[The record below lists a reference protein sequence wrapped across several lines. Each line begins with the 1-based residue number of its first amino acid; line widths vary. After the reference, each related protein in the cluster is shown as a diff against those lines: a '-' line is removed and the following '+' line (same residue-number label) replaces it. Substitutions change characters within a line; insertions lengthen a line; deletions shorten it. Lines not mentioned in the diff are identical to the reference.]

1 MKPTKKRA
9 AKRKYTD
16 VQRMLIDKL
25 ISLKYRI
32 NDTYRDRGMDVLG
45 KVEEKTK
52 NDKSWVMDQISALR
66 EGFKLSK
73 GNMELANDLWK
84 EYSPSRLNDWESYK
98 ND

>member
-1 MKPTKKRA
+1 MKPSKKRA
-9 AKRKYTD
+9 AKRSSNPMVT
-16 VQRMLIDKL
+16 KL
-25 ISLKYRI
+25 LNLKYRI
-32 NDTYRDRGMDVLG
+32 NEAYRGRGMDVLG
-45 KVEEKTK
+45 KISEKTK